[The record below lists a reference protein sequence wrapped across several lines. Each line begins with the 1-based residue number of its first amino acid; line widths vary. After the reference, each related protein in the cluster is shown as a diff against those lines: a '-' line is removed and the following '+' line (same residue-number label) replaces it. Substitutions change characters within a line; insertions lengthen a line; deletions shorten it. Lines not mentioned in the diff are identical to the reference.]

1 MIQITGQ
8 SQLDEHDLR
17 WEFVRASG
25 PGGQHVNKSAT
36 AAQLRFNVRENQT
49 LHPAVR
55 RRLILLATN
64 KINTDGELLI
74 DARQYR
80 SQKQNRQDALS
91 RLAHLIRRAEIK
103 PRIRRKTKPTLA
115 SKHRRLDQKKRRSDV
130 KKLRGKM

>member
-1 MIQITGQ
+1 MIQVTGQ
-8 SQLDEHDLR
+8 SQLDEKDVR
-17 WEFVRASG
+17 WDFVRASG

-49 LHPAVR
+49 LLPSVR
-55 RRLILLATN
+55 RRLIQIAAN
-64 KINTDGELLI
+64 QINADGELLI

-80 SQKQNRQDALS
+80 SQKQNRQDALD
-91 RLAHLIRRAEIK
+91 RLAHLIRRAEVK

-115 SKHRRLDQKKRRSDV
+115 SKHRRLDQKKRRSGV